1 MGGKVLDVPMGV
13 DTETAT
19 LGWMVDA
26 LEHARSHGQSKT
38 VGYLEEVAEDMAFEM
53 EMVARRGVEI
63 SRDPR

>member
-1 MGGKVLDVPMGV
+1 MLDVPMGV

-19 LGWMVDA
+19 LSWMVDA

-38 VGYLEEVAEDMAFEM
+38 LGYLEEVAEDMAFEM
-53 EMVARRGVEI
+53 EMVARRGVKI

>member
-1 MGGKVLDVPMGV
+1 MLDVPTGV

-19 LGWMVDA
+19 LSWMVDA

-38 VGYLEEVAEDMAFEM
+38 LGYLEEVAEDMAFEM
-53 EMVARRGVEI
+53 EMVARRGVKI